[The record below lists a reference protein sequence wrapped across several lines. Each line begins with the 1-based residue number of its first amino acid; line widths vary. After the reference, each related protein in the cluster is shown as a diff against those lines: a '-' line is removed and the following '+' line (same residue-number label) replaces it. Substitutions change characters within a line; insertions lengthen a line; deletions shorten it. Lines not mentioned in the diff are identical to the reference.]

1 MSASVRERIKKVA
14 DHLLAK
20 KARGEAWTI
29 ADNDLMRK
37 AIRRAC
43 ALRIVDLV
51 SEGVGMHESVKIAF
65 LESGMNVT
73 EEQVKTTAE
82 TFERNWDEFVRS
94 APVEIVSDAEFAEIL
109 RTAQKG
115 TVLA

>member
-1 MSASVRERIKKVA
+1 MSATVRERIQKVTDA
-14 DHLLAK
+14 LLAK
-20 KARGEAWTI
+20 KARGEAWTH

-37 AIRRAC
+37 TIRRAC

-51 SEGVGMHESVKIAF
+51 GEGVGMYESVKIAY
-65 LESGMNVT
+65 LESGMNVS
-73 EEQVKTTAE
+73 EEQCRETAR
-82 TFERNWDEFVRS
+82 TFEANWDAFVKS
-94 APVEIVSDAEFAEIL
+94 APVEVVSDAEFAEIL